1 MKKFLTVLL
10 SVMLLVSCL
19 TVNAF
24 AADGLAITVEADKT
38 EVAAGDT
45 VNYTVYLVGADKL
58 SNGINNYEFRL
69 VIPEGLTFVENS
81 DNVKMAQ
88 EVLGFNMPNFNKN
101 TLKGTSG
108 MGIFGMGY
116 TGAKGAVMTFQ
127 CTVDAD
133 AAGELKVELIDT
145 KVSTDV
151 DGLPKAVE
159 HAAVGATVALHE
171 HSYTAEW
178 SWAED
183 YSAASLKL
191 VCACG
196 DNHTVDAVVTSVSTS
211 TCTDAGKVT
220 YTATAEFGGQGYTD
234 VKEVAG
240 TLLPHVHTAPTFVW
254 AEDFSCVA
262 EYGCENCATPFSKA
276 ATVTA
281 EMVEG
286 TGSCTEPVTVLYT
299 ATVEIDGVPYT
310 ATKEGKGDVLPHAYE
325 ATWTWAEDYS
335 SVSVVLVCPDCGDTV
350 ELSSEAGEI
359 EIDTVYKDGKAYIT
373 ATVWVD
379 GVAYTNTVVID
390 WEPAPETAD
399 SFSAI
404 YMMSALLAAAGAVLV
419 LKKKVQG

>member
-1 MKKFLTVLL
+1 MKKFLTILL

-45 VNYTVYLVGADKL
+45 VNYTVYLENGNKL
-58 SNGINNYEFRL
+58 ANGIFAYEFVL
-69 VIPEGLTFVENS
+69 VIPEGLTFVAGSGKADIAE
-81 DNVKMAQ
+81 
-88 EVLGFNMPNFNKN
+88 ELGFDRPKFTEHTMKA
-101 TLKGTSG
+101 TSG
-108 MGIFGMGY
+108 NGAFGQGFM
-116 TGAKGAVMTFQ
+116 GAKGAVMTFQ

-133 AAGELKVELIDT
+133 AAGELKVELSNT
-145 KVSTDV
+145 KVG
-151 DGLPKAVE
+151 DGAVGVAHE
-159 HAAVGATVALHE
+159 AIGATVALHE

-183 YSAASLKL
+183 YSAASVKL

-220 YTATAEFGGQGYTD
+220 YTATAEFGGKPYTD

-240 TLLPHVHTAPTFVW
+240 VLLPHVHTAPTFVW
-254 AEDFSCVA
+254 AEDYSCVA
-262 EYGCENCATPFSKA
+262 EYGCENCATPFSKV
-276 ATVTA
+276 ATVTS
-281 EMVEG
+281 EVVEG

-310 ATKEGKGDVLPHAYE
+310 ATKEGKGDVLPHNYE
-325 ATWTWAEDYS
+325 ATWTWSEDYT
-335 SVSVVLVCPDCGDTV
+335 SVSVVLFCPDCGDTV
-350 ELSSEAGEI
+350 ELSSEAGEV
-359 EIDTVYKDGKAYIT
+359 EIDTVYDAAAGKAYIT

-379 GVAYTNTVVID
+379 GVAYSDTVVID

-404 YMMSALLAAAGAVLV
+404 YMMSALIAAAGAVLV

>member
-1 MKKFLTVLL
+1 MKKFLTILL

-45 VNYTVYLVGADKL
+45 VNYTVYLEGGDKL
-58 SNGINNYEFRL
+58 ANGIFAYEFVL
-69 VIPEGLTFVENS
+69 VIPEGLTFVASSVDVE
-81 DNVKMAQ
+81 MAD
-88 EVLGFNMPNFNKN
+88 EVLGFKMATFNKN
-101 TLKGTSG
+101 TMKGTSG
-108 MGIFGMGY
+108 LGASGQGFM
-116 TGAKGAVMTFQ
+116 GAKGAVMTFQ

-133 AAGELKVELIDT
+133 AAGELKVELSNTRIG
-145 KVSTDV
+145 
-151 DGLPKAVE
+151 DGAWLAHE
-159 HAAVGATVALHE
+159 ANGATVALHE

-183 YSAASLKL
+183 YSAASVKL

-220 YTATAEFGGQGYTD
+220 YTATAEFGGKPYTD
-234 VKEVAG
+234 VKVVDG
-240 TLLPHVHTAPTFVW
+240 VLLPHKHTAPTFVW
-254 AEDFSCVA
+254 AEDYSCVA
-262 EYGCENCATPFSKA
+262 EYGCENCSTPFSKV
-276 ATVTA
+276 ATVTS
-281 EMVEG
+281 EVVEG

-310 ATKEGKGDVLPHAYE
+310 ATKEGLGDVLPHNYE
-325 ATWTWAEDYS
+325 ATWTWSEDYT

-350 ELSSEAGEI
+350 ELSSEAGEV
-359 EIDTVYKDGKAYIT
+359 EIDTVYDAAAGKAYIT
-373 ATVWVD
+373 ATVWID
-379 GVAYTNTVVID
+379 GVCYSDTVVID

-404 YMMSALLAAAGAVLV
+404 YMMSALIAAAGAVLV

>member
-10 SVMLLVSCL
+10 SVMLLVGCL

-24 AADGLAITVEADKT
+24 AADGLALTVEADKT

-45 VNYTVYLVGADKL
+45 VTYTVYLVGADKL
-58 SNGINNYEFRL
+58 DNGVSGYQFNL
-69 VIPEGLTFVENS
+69 VIPEGLTYVAGSGNAE
-81 DNVKMAQ
+81 MAKT
-88 EVLGFNMPNFNKN
+88 LGFNMPQFIEGS
-101 TLKGTSG
+101 LKGTSG
-108 MGIFGMGY
+108 LGAFGQGFA
-116 TGAKGAVMTFQ
+116 GAKGAVLTFQ

-133 AAGELKVELIDT
+133 ATGELKVELTNT
-145 KVSTDV
+145 KIG
-151 DGLPKAVE
+151 DGSGVAHE
-159 HAAVGATVALHE
+159 AIGATVALHE

-183 YSAASLKL
+183 YSAASVKL

-220 YTATAEFGGQGYTD
+220 YTATAEFGGKPYTD
-234 VKEVAG
+234 VKVVDG

-254 AEDFSCVA
+254 AEDYSCVA
-262 EYGCENCATPFSKA
+262 EYGCENCATPFSKV
-276 ATVTA
+276 ATVTS
-281 EMVEG
+281 EVVEG

-310 ATKEGKGDVLPHAYE
+310 ATKEGKGDVLPHNYE
-325 ATWTWAEDYS
+325 ATWTWSEDYT

-350 ELSSEAGEI
+350 ELSSEAGEV
-359 EIDTVYKDGKAYIT
+359 EIDTVYDAAAGKAYIT
-373 ATVWVD
+373 ATVWID
-379 GVAYTNTVVID
+379 GVCYSDTVVID

-404 YMMSALLAAAGAVLV
+404 YMMSALIAAAGAVLV